1 MNQGEIII
9 TYRVDLSGA
18 ITAMSTKK
26 MHEREISTRLNQKYG
41 VLTG

>member
-9 TYRVDLSGA
+9 TYRVDSSGA
-18 ITAMSTKK
+18 ITAMSNVKK
-26 MHEREISTRLNQKYG
+26 DARRRKSQLDSIKQ